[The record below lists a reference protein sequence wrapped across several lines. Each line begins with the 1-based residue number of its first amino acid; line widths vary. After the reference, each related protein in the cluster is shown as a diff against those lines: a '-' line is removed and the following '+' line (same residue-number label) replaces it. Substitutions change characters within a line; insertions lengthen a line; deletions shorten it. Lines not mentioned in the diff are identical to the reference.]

1 MLAEKLSFPPPL
13 PLSASRVHQQCDYNR
28 LIGVIFGAFFLFQE
42 KVLHNV
48 MSIFTFMG
56 ASVVRQDDSYSFEV
70 ITKTLDT
77 VIPALIQVCV
87 VCLKLSVVRMKRN
100 MSKKRII
107 RKSFSIEC
115 PKTEKNY
122 NG

>member
-1 MLAEKLSFPPPL
+1 
-13 PLSASRVHQQCDYNR
+13 
-28 LIGVIFGAFFLFQE
+28 
-42 KVLHNV
+42 

-87 VCLKLSVVRMKRN
+87 VCLN
-100 MSKKRII
+100 CIY
-107 RKSFSIEC
+107 FSCACEV
-115 PKTEKNY
+115 KYELETY
-122 NG
+122 NS